1 MLDITALI
9 KQSPYLGIFVLL
21 FLGDIGL
28 PFPEDTILILSGF
41 FIAQGITQPLPTLL
55 VVYSGLLMTDFS
67 LYLAGRKYGRRV
79 VQHKIFQRIISPDRL
94 SKLEE
99 KFERW
104 GILVVFFG
112 RHLLG
117 VRAQVFLSAGVM
129 RMPAIKFLMADA
141 ASAILTV
148 TLMVGIGY
156 LGGNS
161 IEVLKKDMTRIEH
174 VAVVLLILLIM
185 SWIVLRY
192 FKSIKKSKD
201 QS

>member
-1 MLDITALI
+1 M
-9 KQSPYLGIFVLL
+9 K
-21 FLGDIGL
+21 
-28 PFPEDTILILSGF
+28 PFRA
-41 FIAQGITQPLPTLL
+41 FIVIYP
-55 VVYSGLLMTDFS
+55 SLLMTDFL
-67 LYLAGRKYGRRV
+67 LYLIGKKYGRMLV
-79 VQHKIFQRIISPDRL
+79 EHKRFRRIIASDRL

-99 KFERW
+99 KFKRW
-104 GILVVFFG
+104 GIFVVFFG

-117 VRAQVFLSAGVM
+117 VRAQVFLEAGVM

-161 IEVLKKDMTRIEH
+161 IEALKKDMTRIEH
-174 VAVVLLILLIM
+174 IAVVLLVILLM
-185 SWIVLRY
+185 SWIVFRY

>member
-1 MLDITALI
+1 MFEITTLI
-9 KQSPYLGIFVLL
+9 KQSPYLGIFILL

-41 FIAQGITQPLPTLL
+41 LIAQGVTKPLPTLL
-55 VVYSGLLMTDFS
+55 VVYSGLLLTDFV
-67 LYLAGRKYGRRV
+67 LYLAGKKYGRRIIEHKRL
-79 VQHKIFQRIISPDRL
+79 HKIISQDRL
-94 SKLEE
+94 RKVEE

-117 VRAQVFLSAGVM
+117 VRAQVFLVAGVM
-129 RMPAIKFLMADA
+129 RMPAAKFVMADA

-148 TLMVGIGY
+148 TFMVGIGY

-174 VAVVLLILLIM
+174 VAAVLFIMLLV
-185 SWIVLRY
+185 SWIIFRY
-192 FKSIKKSKD
+192 LKSIRKSD
-201 QS
+201 DPS

>member
-1 MLDITALI
+1 MLEITTLI
-9 KQSPYLGIFVLL
+9 KQSPYLGIFILL

-41 FIAQGITQPLPTLL
+41 LIAQGVTKPLPTLL
-55 VVYSGLLMTDFS
+55 VVYSGLLITDFL
-67 LYLAGRKYGRRV
+67 LYLAGKKYGRRIIE
-79 VQHKIFQRIISPDRL
+79 HKRLQKIISQDRL
-94 SKLEE
+94 RKVEE

-117 VRAQVFLSAGVM
+117 VRAQVFLAAGVM

-161 IEVLKKDMTRIEH
+161 IEALKKDMTRIEH
-174 VAVVLLILLIM
+174 IAVVLLVILLM
-185 SWIVLRY
+185 SWIVFRY
-192 FKSIKKSKD
+192 FKSIKKSKG

>member
-1 MLDITALI
+1 MLEITTLI
-9 KQSPYLGIFVLL
+9 KQSPYLGIFILL

-41 FIAQGITQPLPTLL
+41 LIAQDVTKPLPTLL
-55 VVYSGLLMTDFS
+55 VVYFGLLITDFV
-67 LYLAGRKYGRRV
+67 LYLAGKKYGRRIIE
-79 VQHKIFQRIISPDRL
+79 HKRLQRIISRDRL
-94 SKLEE
+94 RKVEE

-117 VRAQVFLSAGVM
+117 VRAQVFLVAGVM
-129 RMPAIKFLMADA
+129 RMPALKFLMADA

-174 VAVVLLILLIM
+174 VAVVLFIM
-185 SWIVLRY
+185 LFISWIILRY
-192 FKSIKKSKD
+192 LKSIKKSND

>member
-1 MLDITALI
+1 ML
-9 KQSPYLGIFVLL
+9 V
-21 FLGDIGL
+21 
-28 PFPEDTILILSGF
+28 E
-41 FIAQGITQPLPTLL
+41 
-55 VVYSGLLMTDFS
+55 
-67 LYLAGRKYGRRV
+67 
-79 VQHKIFQRIISPDRL
+79 HKRFRRIIASDRL

-99 KFERW
+99 KFKRS
-104 GILVVFFG
+104 GIFVVFFG

-117 VRAQVFLSAGVM
+117 VRAQVFLAAGVM

-161 IEVLKKDMTRIEH
+161 IEALKKDMTRIEH
-174 VAVVLLILLIM
+174 IAVVLLVILLM
-185 SWIVLRY
+185 SWIVFRY

-201 QS
+201 QFIKRGIHSIAVCSVRSWRHGSFDSNDPPKIQSFFSKNTGFNLFIFLSILVM

>member
-1 MLDITALI
+1 MFDITALI
-9 KQSPYLGIFVLL
+9 KHSPYLGIFVLL

-28 PFPEDTILILSGF
+28 PFPEDTTLILSGF

-55 VVYSGLLMTDFS
+55 VVYSGLLITDFS

-79 VQHKIFQRIISPDRL
+79 VQHKIFQRILSPDRL

-99 KFERW
+99 KFRRW

-161 IEVLKKDMTRIEH
+161 IEVLRKDMSRIEH
-174 VAVVLLILLIM
+174 VAVVVLILLLM